1 MKKKK
6 FLRRFSLFS
15 LIFAVLPLILSVCV
29 SAAKKSDKSKDQ
41 PSGFVHADGKDI
53 IGIDGEKL
61 VIKGIAFGNSVWSNK
76 INYNH
81 HTEDS
86 YKELSEMGFNSVR
99 FYINYC
105 FFEDDAAP
113 YKYKESGFKWLDKNV
128 KWAKKYGM
136 GIIIN
141 MHCPQGG
148 YQSSGN
154 GMELWNDAENQNRLI
169 ALWKAIAERYSGEP
183 AVWGYG
189 LLNEPYVPLL
199 DTMEKSAE
207 QYFELTD
214 RIAKEVRKA
223 SPHQALFVECLCN
236 AKDIN
241 GEKVPDYDWFVP
253 ENTFPKIN
261 DQNVIYE
268 FHCYSPFSFT
278 HQGTQWA
285 GTEGIT
291 MTYPSEQI
299 VSAEYENG
307 WVGCLTADSVNTDGE
322 WTYFES
328 RKLQLSNNYNIAS
341 AALYA
346 HESDGA
352 AYFDDIT
359 VTEISPNGKKKT
371 LYFYDFNEGN
381 VMGLYPWSPDGTGVL
396 AVSDNGRNGSGCLKI
411 SGNRTALT
419 ASADKFI
426 LKNGYY
432 YVVSGYAKSDT
443 ADSKPAVRLD
453 YAKASS
459 CIMLNKD
466 YLESEIKI
474 YADYSEKHNVPI
486 YMGEFG
492 VISEGFKKGRNGA
505 GWVSDIIDICEQYR
519 ISYNYHTY
527 HETSFGLYA
536 NNDAELPSE
545 LNKELEKV
553 LRDKLKR
560 AK

>member
-1 MKKKK
+1 MEKKR
-6 FLRRFSLFS
+6 FLRCFSLY
-15 LIFAVLPLILSVCV
+15 LLLFALFPLVLPVHV
-29 SAAKKSDKSKDQ
+29 YAAKKSEKSKDKL
-41 PSGFVHADGKDI
+41 SGYVHADGKDI

-61 VIKGIAFGNSVWSNK
+61 VIKGIAFGNSVWSDK

-99 FYINYC
+99 FYINYR
-105 FFEDDAAP
+105 FFEDDHAP

-128 KWAKKYGM
+128 KWAKKFGM

-148 YQSSGN
+148 YQSTGN
-154 GMELWNDAENQNRLI
+154 GMELWTDAENQNRLI
-169 ALWKAIAERYSGEP
+169 ALWKTIAERYSDEP
-183 AVWGYG
+183 TVWGYG

-199 DTMEKSAE
+199 NTMEESAE

-214 RIAKEVRKA
+214 RIAKEVRKV
-223 SPHQALFVECLCN
+223 SPYQALFIECLCN
-236 AKDIN
+236 ARSIDGK
-241 GEKVPDYDWFVP
+241 KTPDYDWFVP

-261 DQNVIYE
+261 DENVIYE
-268 FHCYSPFSFT
+268 FHCYSPFNFT
-278 HQGTQWA
+278 HQDTQWA
-285 GTEGIT
+285 GTDGIT

-307 WVGCLTADSVNTDGE
+307 WVGCLTADSVNMDSD
-322 WTYFES
+322 WTYFKS
-328 RKLQLSNNYNIAS
+328 RKLQLSNNYNAAS

-346 HESDGA
+346 HKSEGTS
-352 AYFDDIT
+352 YFDDIT
-359 VTEISPNGKKKT
+359 VTEISPNGKEKT
-371 LYFYDFNEGN
+371 LYFYDFNDGN
-381 VMGLYPWSPDGTGVL
+381 IMGFYSWSPDGTGVL
-396 AVSDNGRNGSGCLKI
+396 DVSNNGRNGSGCLEI
-411 SGNRTALT
+411 SGNSTALT

-426 LKNGYY
+426 LKNGYSY
-432 YVVSGYAKSDT
+432 IVSGYAKSDT
-443 ADSKPAVRLD
+443 PDSKPAVRLD
-453 YAKASS
+453 YSKLSS
-459 CIMLNKD
+459 YSMLNKD
-466 YLESEIKI
+466 YLESEIKP
-474 YADYSEKHNVPI
+474 YSDYSEKYNVPI

-505 GWVSDIIDICEQYR
+505 GWVSDIIDICEQYH
-519 ISYNYHTY
+519 ISYNYHAY

-553 LRDKLKR
+553 LREKLR
-560 AK
+560 

>member
-1 MKKKK
+1 
-6 FLRRFSLFS
+6 
-15 LIFAVLPLILSVCV
+15 
-29 SAAKKSDKSKDQ
+29 
-41 PSGFVHADGKDI
+41 
-53 IGIDGEKL
+53 
-61 VIKGIAFGNSVWSNK
+61 
-76 INYNH
+76 
-81 HTEDS
+81 
-86 YKELSEMGFNSVR
+86 MGFNSVR

-328 RKLQLSNNYNIAS
+328 RKLQLSNNYNIVS

-381 VMGLYPWSPDGTGVL
+381 VMGLYPWSSDGTGVL

-459 CIMLNKD
+459 CIMLDKD
-466 YLESEIKI
+466 YL
-474 YADYSEKHNVPI
+474 D
-486 YMGEFG
+486 
-492 VISEGFKKGRNGA
+492 
-505 GWVSDIIDICEQYR
+505 
-519 ISYNYHTY
+519 
-527 HETSFGLYA
+527 
-536 NNDAELPSE
+536 
-545 LNKELEKV
+545 
-553 LRDKLKR
+553 
-560 AK
+560 